1 MIERGFEPVSPYKKD
16 EAMLRSYKT
25 LVYLTQKNQLYRATS
40 LERERERERTNLE
53 IDLPLDPISKGGS

>member
-1 MIERGFEPVSPYKKD
+1 LRIFNFNSIIKTVIERGFEPVSPYKKD

-40 LERERERERTNLE
+40 LEREREREREQT
-53 IDLPLDPISKGGS
+53 